1 MTNHHG
7 ELSFIALVQAQVHMH
22 IKIQLHKTKMN
33 KKQQFINMKRK
44 INIYTKQVKVK
55 NTILR
60 VN

>member
-33 KKQQFINMKRK
+33 KKQQFINMKK
-44 INIYTKQVKVK
+44 KSIYTQNKSK
-55 NTILR
+55 
-60 VN
+60 